1 MPHYVLV
8 DGHLQL
14 SSPETERWLRRATK
28 AVPQVDREP
37 EADAVALKDTPR
49 SIWEVIEGIDETE

>member
-1 MPHYVLV
+1 MKYVMI
-8 DGHLQL
+8 DGVLQL
-14 SSPETERWLRRATK
+14 STPELARWTRRATRV
-28 AVPQVDREP
+28 VPQIDREP